1 MLISPQ
7 HQEIIKLRERNE
19 WLEAELARLTDA
31 HAARTGRI
39 MTRLKVSKTQANIL
53 SSLATG
59 KIMTRECIADMC
71 GASEEWQLRNVDS
84 HVKKMRQ
91 KIRAKGLDVTALYGV
106 GYVCEGDQLT
116 RLRAMIGDC

>member
-1 MLISPQ
+1 MNISPQ
-7 HQEIIKLRERNE
+7 HQELIKLRERVE

-31 HAARTGRI
+31 HAARSGRI
-39 MTRLKVSKTQANIL
+39 MLRLKVSRTQANIL

-71 GASEEWQLRNVDS
+71 SASEDWQLRNVDS

-91 KIRAKGLDVTALYGV
+91 KIRSKGLDVTALYGV
-106 GYVCEGDQLT
+106 GYVCEGEHLA
-116 RLRAMIGDC
+116 RLRSMIGDC